1 MRITTGT
8 NTPEGVLVR
17 IKDKLC
23 LTIGLDV
30 SRIKLLVDRYVIKT
44 VSSDGSKSHFTK
56 VNMFNDLTRD
66 RMTIKV
72 FFKFLRVILVKRV
85 TLRVEVTT
93 VDDYDYNVTDELSL
107 SQLEEAAN
115 DKGKGTNTPE
125 GVLVRIKDKLCSAM
139 ELDVDRIKL
148 LVDRFVTQSLNVTGS
163 KAHFT
168 KTNTFNDLTRKRMT
182 IKVFFKFLRIILVQ
196 KVTISITV
204 TTVDDKEFT
213 VSETM
218 TISQALVN

>member
-1 MRITTGT
+1 MRITEGT

-23 LTIGLDV
+23 LAIGLDI
-30 SRIKLLVDRYVIKT
+30 SRIKLLVDRYVIKN
-44 VSSDGSKSHFTK
+44 VSIDGSKSHFTK

-72 FFKFLRVILVKRV
+72 FFKFLNVILVRRV
-85 TLRVEVTT
+85 IIKVDVTT
-93 VDDYDYNVTDELSL
+93 TDGSECSVLEDLSL

-115 DKGKGTNTPE
+115 DKTKGTNTPE
-125 GVLVRIKDKLCSAM
+125 GVLVRIKDKICESM
-139 ELDVDRIKL
+139 ELDTDRLKL
-148 LVDRFVTQSLNVTGS
+148 LVDRFVTQSLNVSGT

-168 KTNTFNDLTRKRMT
+168 KTNTYNDLIRKRMT
-182 IKVFFKFLRIILVQ
+182 IKVFFKFLRIVLVR
-196 KVTISITV
+196 KVTIAIIV
-204 TTVDDKEFT
+204 TTVDNKEFT

-218 TISQALVN
+218 TISQTRTI